1 MPNTSN
7 DDQKKAEDVISNLN
21 DTQSFIAKDYS
32 YYYNELN
39 PNVERSLSYEQKKAV
54 QHVLKRA
61 VKTPSKKII
70 DFRTSFWFIKRLYI
84 VVVIAQKRQDS
95 EFGDNYEDKMSII
108 RFLLKSIVYI
118 VEFMMLLGIIF
129 FVLYLAKSLLGVDI
143 NPDKHLR
150 DYFIERSS
158 QE

>member
-1 MPNTSN
+1 MPNISN
-7 DDQKKAEDVISNLN
+7 EDQKKAEEVIANLS
-21 DTQSFIAKDYS
+21 DTQSFIAKDFS

-39 PNVERSLSYEQKKAV
+39 TKVEESLSYDQKKAV

-70 DFRTSFWFIKRLYI
+70 DFRTSFWFIKKLYI
-84 VVVIAQKRQDS
+84 VVVIAQKQQHA
-95 EFGDNYEDKMSII
+95 EFGSNYEDKMSII
-108 RFLLKSIVYI
+108 RFALKAIVYI
-118 VEFMMLLGIIF
+118 IEFLMLLGIIL
-129 FVLYLAKSLLGVDI
+129 FVLYLAKSLLGVNID
-143 NPDKHLR
+143 PDRHLK